1 MQGYRL
7 MKEKDVMMAS
17 ENSQRDVEVI
27 DPVVEEVCRK
37 MRERSRYGLR
47 KYENTLARE
56 DFSVIDWLRHA
67 QEEAMDLA
75 NYLQCVINRF
85 ERNKREKQND

>member
-1 MQGYRL
+1 
-7 MKEKDVMMAS
+7 MKEKDVVVAS
-17 ENSQRDVEVI
+17 ENSQRDIEVI

-37 MRERSRYGLR
+37 MRERSRYGIR

-85 ERNKREKQND
+85 ERKEIERQND

>member
-1 MQGYRL
+1 
-7 MKEKDVMMAS
+7 MKEKDVVMAS
-17 ENSQRDVEVI
+17 ENSQMDIEVN

-37 MRERSRYGLR
+37 MRLRSRYGIN
-47 KYENTLARE
+47 KYQNTLGRE

-85 ERNKREKQND
+85 ERKERERQND

>member
-7 MKEKDVMMAS
+7 MKEKGVVVAS
-17 ENSQRDVEVI
+17 ENSQDDIEII
-27 DPVVEEVCRK
+27 DPVVEAVCKK
-37 MRERSRYGLR
+37 MMERSRYGIR
-47 KYENTLARE
+47 KYENTLARK

-75 NYLQCVINRF
+75 NYLQCVLDRF
-85 ERNKREKQND
+85 ERKERERQND

>member
-1 MQGYRL
+1 MER
-7 MKEKDVMMAS
+7 S
-17 ENSQRDVEVI
+17 ENSQKDVEII

-75 NYLQCVINRF
+75 NYLECVINRF
-85 ERNKREKQND
+85 ERKKRETRGES

>member
-7 MKEKDVMMAS
+7 MKEKDVVVAS
-17 ENSQRDVEVI
+17 ENSQDDIEII
-27 DPVVEEVCRK
+27 DPVVEAVCRK
-37 MRERSRYGLR
+37 MMERSRYGIR
-47 KYENTLARE
+47 KYENTLARK

-75 NYLQCVINRF
+75 NYLQCVLDRF
-85 ERNKREKQND
+85 ERKERERQND

>member
-1 MQGYRL
+1 MQ
-7 MKEKDVMMAS
+7 EKDVVVAS
-17 ENSQRDVEVI
+17 ENSQRDIEVI

-37 MRERSRYGLR
+37 MRERSRYGIR

-85 ERNKREKQND
+85 ERKERERQND